1 MLAVRSAKNA
11 GDRALEET
19 IPRLCAHIERRF
31 VCKLLATL
39 SLNKHRLTFTSVIR
53 KSDKISKDTRK
64 KMLTFLDEQYIK
76 SLAEVTLIT
85 DRYEERDT
93 TPIE

>member
-1 MLAVRSAKNA
+1 M
-11 GDRALEET
+11 
-19 IPRLCAHIERRF
+19 
-31 VCKLLATL
+31 
-39 SLNKHRLTFTSVIR
+39 
-53 KSDKISKDTRK
+53 SKDTRK